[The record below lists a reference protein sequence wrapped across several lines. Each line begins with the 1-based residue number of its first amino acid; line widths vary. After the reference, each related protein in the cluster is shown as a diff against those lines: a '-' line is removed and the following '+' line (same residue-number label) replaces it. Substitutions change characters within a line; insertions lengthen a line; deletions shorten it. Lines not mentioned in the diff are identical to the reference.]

1 MVNGFEHIKVV
12 GKRAKKHIRSN
23 AETKK
28 NNEIHNLLEIDCV
41 FFRGKKVVVF
51 DDICTSGNSSETFVR
66 LLEEAGAIVKLTMFL
81 AKTKTYRR

>member
-28 NNEIHNLLEIDCV
+28 NNEIHNLLEIDCDFSEV
-41 FFRGKKVVVF
+41 RKLWCLMIFAFRERVLK
-51 DDICTSGNSSETFVR
+51 
-66 LLEEAGAIVKLTMFL
+66 LL
-81 AKTKTYRR
+81 

>member
-1 MVNGFEHIKVV
+1 MGSSDYV
-12 GKRAKKHIRSN
+12 GLFMDFNIYKIT
-23 AETKK
+23 ETKK
-28 NNEIHNLLEIDCV
+28 NNEIHKLLEIDFD